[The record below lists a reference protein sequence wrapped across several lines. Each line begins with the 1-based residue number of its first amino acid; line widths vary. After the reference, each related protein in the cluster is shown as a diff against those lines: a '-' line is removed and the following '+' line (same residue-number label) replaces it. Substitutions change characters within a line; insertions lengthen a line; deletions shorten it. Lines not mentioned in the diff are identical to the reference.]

1 MIVEVILSLLIS
13 LMVWQIFASILTF
26 FIPIHLKNETRISKN
41 RIDLKLKNT
50 SKFDFSWSITARIQL
65 ENLYTNEKTE
75 LKIKRTS
82 SLNGFISLVI
92 DVKNSTCGLL
102 NVEIFDVKISRFDSI
117 FGRKIQ
123 IATSEPC
130 LIMPEVLPEIL
141 NFELSDSNIFSQ
153 KKGNGLRDG
162 VREYQSGDSM
172 RDIHMK
178 LSAKAGKYMVSERPN
193 GGEGVL
199 NIIFC
204 YSGDADISQK
214 NASLLLTLMYD
225 CFAKGGECAV
235 KIGEGIV
242 KVQGEWD
249 VQSTFLKLFSNDRKS
264 FSSRSAN
271 DFDGILIENGEVH
284 MT

>member
-13 LMVWQIFASILTF
+13 LIVWQIFASIITF

-50 SKFDFSWSITARIQL
+50 SKFDFSWSITAKIQL

-82 SLNGFISLVI
+82 SVNGLFSLGI
-92 DVKNSTCGLL
+92 DLKNSTCGLL
-102 NVEIFDVKISRFDSI
+102 NVEIFDVKISRFGSI

-123 IATSEPC
+123 IANSEPC

-193 GGEGVL
+193 GGEGVV

-204 YSGDADISQK
+204 YSGDTDISRK

-235 KIGEGIV
+235 KIGDGIV

-264 FSSRSAN
+264 FSSRLAN

-284 MT
+284 KT

>member
-13 LMVWQIFASILTF
+13 LIVWQIFASILTF

-50 SKFDFSWSITARIQL
+50 SKFDFPWSITARIQL
-65 ENLYTNEKTE
+65 ENHYTNEKTD
-75 LKIKRTS
+75 LKVKRTFS
-82 SLNGFISLVI
+82 VKGLLSLEI
-92 DVKNSTCGLL
+92 DVQNSTCGLL
-102 NVEIFDVKISRFDSI
+102 NVEIFDVKITRFGSI
-117 FGRKIQ
+117 FGRKIR
-123 IATSEPC
+123 IANSEPY
-130 LIMPEVLPEIL
+130 LIMPEILPEIL
-141 NFELSDSNIFSQ
+141 NFELSDSNIISQ

-193 GGEGVL
+193 GGEGIV
-199 NIIFC
+199 NIMFC

-235 KIGEGIV
+235 KIGDEIV

-264 FSSRSAN
+264 FSSRSTN

>member
-1 MIVEVILSLLIS
+1 M
-13 LMVWQIFASILTF
+13 
-26 FIPIHLKNETRISKN
+26 KNETKISKY
-41 RIDLKLKNT
+41 RIELKLKNT
-50 SKFDFSWSITARIQL
+50 LKFDFSWSITAKIQL

-82 SLNGFISLVI
+82 SVNGLLSLGI

-102 NVEIFDVKISRFDSI
+102 NVEISDLKITRFGSI

-123 IATSEPC
+123 IANSEPC

-193 GGEGVL
+193 GGEGVV

-225 CFAKGGECAV
+225 CFAKGGKCAV
-235 KIGEGIV
+235 KIGDEIV
-242 KVQGEWD
+242 HVQGEWD
-249 VQSTFLKLFSNDRKS
+249 VQSTFLKLFSNDKKS
-264 FSSRSAN
+264 FFSRSAN

-284 MT
+284 KT

>member
-1 MIVEVILSLLIS
+1 MIVKVILSLLIS
-13 LMVWQIFASILTF
+13 LIVWQIFASILTF
-26 FIPIHLKNETRISKN
+26 FIPIHFINETRISKN
-41 RIDLKLKNT
+41 RIHLKLKNT

-65 ENLYTNEKTE
+65 KNLYTNEKTE

-82 SLNGFISLVI
+82 SVKGLLSLEI
-92 DVKNSTCGLL
+92 DVQNSTCGLL
-102 NVEIFDVKISRFDSI
+102 NVEIFDVKIFRFGSI

-178 LSAKAGKYMVSERPN
+178 LSAKVGKYMVSERPN
-193 GGEGVL
+193 GGEGVV

-204 YSGDADISQK
+204 YSSDADISQK

-235 KIGEGIV
+235 KIGEEIV

>member
-13 LMVWQIFASILTF
+13 LIVWQIFASILTF

-50 SKFDFSWSITARIQL
+50 SKFDFSWSITAKIQL
-65 ENLYTNEKTE
+65 ENQYTNEKTE

-82 SLNGFISLVI
+82 SVNSLYLLGI

-102 NVEIFDVKISRFDSI
+102 NVKIFDVKIFRFGSI

-130 LIMPEVLPEIL
+130 LIMPDVLPEIL
-141 NFELSDSNIFSQ
+141 NFELSDSNFFSQ
-153 KKGNGLRDG
+153 IKGNGLRDG

-193 GGEGVL
+193 GGEGIV

-204 YSGDADISQK
+204 YCGDADISQK
-214 NASLLLTLMYD
+214 NASLLLTLIYD

-235 KIGEGIV
+235 KIGDEIV

>member
-1 MIVEVILSLLIS
+1 
-13 LMVWQIFASILTF
+13 
-26 FIPIHLKNETRISKN
+26 
-41 RIDLKLKNT
+41 
-50 SKFDFSWSITARIQL
+50 
-65 ENLYTNEKTE
+65 
-75 LKIKRTS
+75 
-82 SLNGFISLVI
+82 
-92 DVKNSTCGLL
+92 
-102 NVEIFDVKISRFDSI
+102 
-117 FGRKIQ
+117 
-123 IATSEPC
+123 
-130 LIMPEVLPEIL
+130 
-141 NFELSDSNIFSQ
+141 
-153 KKGNGLRDG
+153 
-162 VREYQSGDSM
+162 
-172 RDIHMK
+172 MK

-193 GGEGVL
+193 GGEGVV

-235 KIGEGIV
+235 KIRDEIV

-264 FSSRSAN
+264 FSSRSVN

>member
-13 LMVWQIFASILTF
+13 LIVWQIFASILTF
-26 FIPIHLKNETRISKN
+26 FIPIHLKNETRVSKN

-50 SKFDFSWSITARIQL
+50 SKFDFSWSITARIRL
-65 ENLYTNEKTE
+65 KNLYTNEKTE

-82 SLNGFISLVI
+82 SLNSFISLGI

-102 NVEIFDVKISRFDSI
+102 NVDIIDVKISRFGSI

-123 IATSEPC
+123 IVTSEPC

-199 NIIFC
+199 NILFR
-204 YSGDADISQK
+204 YSNDAEIAQK
-214 NASLLLTLMYD
+214 NASILLTLMYD
-225 CFAKGGECAV
+225 CFAKGGECTV
-235 KIGEGIV
+235 KIGDEVI

>member
-13 LMVWQIFASILTF
+13 LIVWQIFASILTF

-50 SKFDFSWSITARIQL
+50 SKFDFSWSITAKIQL
-65 ENLYTNEKTE
+65 ENQYTNEKTE

-82 SLNGFISLVI
+82 SVNSLYLLGI

-102 NVEIFDVKISRFDSI
+102 NVKIFDVKIFRFGSI

-130 LIMPEVLPEIL
+130 LIMPDVLPEIL
-141 NFELSDSNIFSQ
+141 NFELSDSNFFSQ
-153 KKGNGLRDG
+153 IKGNGLRDG

-193 GGEGVL
+193 GGEGIV

-204 YSGDADISQK
+204 YCGDADISQK

-235 KIGEGIV
+235 KIGDEIV